1 MKEIKKPASPD
12 GFIYVI
18 RINSSDFLCDS
29 VPFYTSNLKYAKHY
43 MTETNA
49 IKRAERIRERGV
61 DAEVVEIGFYISVGR
76 KNGKL

>member
-1 MKEIKKPASPD
+1 MTKNELAFPD

-18 RINSSDFLCDS
+18 RINNSDFLCDG
-29 VPFYTSNLKYAKHY
+29 VPYHTSNLKYAKHY
-43 MTETNA
+43 MTEANA